1 MANKKEKKIY
11 IEYEILDS
19 INEFAKLNHFTFSG
33 AITELCRRG
42 LIIEQC
48 NKTEYEMNKTLNDCK
63 WNIGYIKSL
72 LKQIYSDLNLP
83 FNEIK
88 NSKNLKRFE
97 DSYRNKR
104 IDD

>member
-1 MANKKEKKIY
+1 MI
-11 IEYEILDS
+11 DS
-19 INEFAKLNHFTFSG
+19 INEFAKINHLTFSN
-33 AITELCRRG
+33 AVKELCSRG

-63 WNIGYIKSL
+63 WNIVYIKAI

-97 DSYRNKR
+97 ESYRSKKL
-104 IDD
+104 DD